1 MSEEQPKPKI
11 SDAQKRASAKYYQK
25 NKEKYKHAAK
35 MRYQKIKA
43 VREEAKKMAK
53 AEGRCLKCGQL
64 QKNV

>member
-11 SDAQKRASAKYYQK
+11 SDAQKRAAAKYYQK

-43 VREEAKKMAK
+43 V
-53 AEGRCLKCGQL
+53 
-64 QKNV
+64 